1 MREMTKVWC
10 HRGYSGRYPENTML
24 AFQKAVETGAEG
36 IELDVQLTRDGE
48 VIVLHDET
56 LDRTTDGTGPVAQVD
71 LKTLQTYNAG
81 KKFPEFGFQT
91 VPTFREYLEFAKK
104 TGIFTDIELKTGVNP
119 YPGMEEKV
127 WNMIREFGLEDKV
140 MFSSFRYESL
150 INMRRLAPEVDCGY
164 LSEDWT
170 ADLPEHIRG
179 LGLQA
184 SHPFYLDLTK
194 SRCRRLTAAGLPINT
209 YTPNGERDLRRL
221 MAWGVNAVI
230 TNEPELALKIREEM
244 EKNPANSPVPR

>member
-1 MREMTKVWC
+1 M
-10 HRGYSGRYPENTML
+10 
-24 AFQKAVETGAEG
+24 
-36 IELDVQLTRDGE
+36 
-48 VIVLHDET
+48 
-56 LDRTTDGTGPVAQVD
+56 D

-81 KKFPEFGFQT
+81 KKFPEFGAQT

-119 YPGMEEKV
+119 YPGIEEKV

-150 INMRRLAPEVDCGY
+150 LKMRRLAPEVDCGY

-209 YTPNGERDLRRL
+209 YTPNEERDLRRL

>member
-1 MREMTKVWC
+1 
-10 HRGYSGRYPENTML
+10 ML

-48 VIVLHDET
+48 VIILHDET
-56 LDRTTDGTGPVAQVD
+56 LDRTTDGTGPVAQVN
-71 LKTLQTYNAG
+71 LKTLRTYNAG
-81 KKFPEFGFQT
+81 KNFPAFGIQR
-91 VPTFREYLEFAKK
+91 VPTFREYLEFAREN
-104 TGIFTDIELKTGVNP
+104 GIFTDIELKTGVNP
-119 YPGMEEKV
+119 YPGIEKKV
-127 WNMIREFGLEDKV
+127 WNMIREFGLEDRV

-150 INMRRLAPEVDCGY
+150 LTMRRLAPEVDCGY

-194 SRCRRLTAAGLPINT
+194 SRCRRLTAAGLPINP
-209 YTPNGERDLRRL
+209 YTPNGEGDLKRL
-221 MAWGVNAVI
+221 MGWGVNAVI
-230 TNEPELALKIREEM
+230 TNEPELALRLREDM
-244 EKNPANSPVPR
+244 EKNPTKTPVPR